1 MTSVAE
7 RHDAVLAEQAR
18 FAQGRGATAP
28 QWLRDLR
35 ARGAARFA
43 ALGFPTVRQEE
54 WRFTNVGPIAETTFR
69 LGEAAPTNASE
80 LASRVSIPSVAARL
94 VILNGRFAPELSDV
108 RALPGGVV
116 AGSLAR
122 HLAGDAPQAA
132 HLGQVPWE
140 QAPFVALNIAFLE
153 DGAFI
158 AVPANTIVEHPI
170 HVIVINGGAGKTM
183 AHPRMLIVVGAN
195 SQACVAQTFLGAAG
209 ECHWTNVV
217 TEVSLG
223 ENATLDLVTDQR
235 ETDTAYHTAALHVH
249 LQRSS
254 TFRSRTVILGGK
266 LLRNDVM
273 AVMAGE
279 GAHCALDGCYLV
291 DGERL
296 VDNHTTIDHATP
308 HCTSH
313 ELYKG
318 ILDGRARA
326 VFNGRIIVREDAQ
339 KTDAKQTNRA
349 LLLSDAAMIN
359 SNPQLEIFADD
370 VKCTHGAAIGQ
381 LDEEALFYLRARGL
395 TVKDARDMLIHA
407 YAGEVLEGI
416 SIESLRHQLER
427 ELFVQL
433 DRDLAD
439 HAIPAHQ
446 PSPGLRRSAEAS
458 AEAEAGS
465 LK

>member
-1 MTSVAE
+1 MSSVAE
-7 RHDAVLAEQAR
+7 RLDPVLAEHGR
-18 FAQGRGATAP
+18 FTQGRGASAP
-28 QWLRDLR
+28 AWLRELR
-35 ARGAARFA
+35 ARGASRFG

-54 WRFTNVGPIAETTFR
+54 WRFTNVRPIADTAFR
-69 LGEAAPTNASE
+69 LAESAPTNAAQ
-80 LASRVSIPSVAARL
+80 LTGRISIGPATARI
-94 VILNGRFAPELSDV
+94 VILNGHFAPELSTT
-108 RALPGGVV
+108 ALLPAGMV

-122 HLAGDAPQAA
+122 AIAEGAPEVAHLARIA
-132 HLGQVPWE
+132 WE
-140 QAPFVALNIAFLE
+140 HAPFVALNTAFLD

-158 AVPANTIVEHPI
+158 VIPANTIVDAPI
-170 HVIVINGGAGKTM
+170 HVVVINGGAGKSM
-183 AHPRMLIVVGAN
+183 AHPRTLIVAGAN
-195 SQACVAQTFLGAAG
+195 SQASIAQTFLGSAG
-209 ECHWTNVV
+209 ECHFTNAV
-217 TEVSLG
+217 TEVSMG
-223 ENATLDLVTDQR
+223 ENATLDLFTDQR
-235 ETDTAYHTAALHVH
+235 ETDTAYHIAALHVQQ
-249 LQRSS
+249 QRSS
-254 TFRSRTVILGGK
+254 TFRSRAVTLGGRF
-266 LLRNDVM
+266 LRNDIT
-273 AVMAGE
+273 AVLGGE

-296 VDNHTTIDHATP
+296 VDNHTTIDHASP

-349 LLLSDAAMIN
+349 LLLSDEAQVN

-395 TVKDARDMLIHA
+395 TLRDARDMLIHA
-407 YAGEVLEGI
+407 YAGEVLAGI
-416 SIESLRHQLER
+416 TIEPLRAQLER

-439 HAIPAHQ
+439 HA
-446 PSPGLRRSAEAS
+446 
-458 AEAEAGS
+458 
-465 LK
+465 